1 LQNKKKEKK
10 FENEA
15 SSFGDF
21 FSKISDETNLQK
33 VKKLKLRFLIKE
45 GPLRI

>member
-1 LQNKKKEKK
+1 M

-21 FSKISDETNLQK
+21 FAKISDETNLQK
-33 VKKLKLRFLIKE
+33 VKKLKFTSSKVIE
-45 GPLRI
+45 FF